1 MSTIWAT
8 LMCLFQASR
17 PIRKKNMTNKKQTV
31 NPMERK
37 KIRTKNIKTDIKLLE
52 STHLDHINTIR
63 KKNLNTVGRQ
73 TVADYNRNKTSDDHM
88 K

>member
-17 PIRKKNMTNKKQTV
+17 PIRKKKHDKQKTDSKP
-31 NPMERK
+31 NGEK